1 MAESEWIKH
10 SDNNW
15 YYLKQNGKMAESEWI
30 KHSDNNWY
38 YLKQNGKMAKSEYIG
53 KWYVNNNGKYI
64 K

>member
-1 MAESEWIKH
+1 
-10 SDNNW
+10 
-15 YYLKQNGKMAESEWI
+15 EWI